1 MLRSERKGVLES
13 VLLKLGENR
22 VYFLQLFFRKIK
34 NIRKQSDKHLLYFV
48 DSRHSRHNNT
58 PSGANKG
65 RAKKHRYDINKN
77 TIRDNVQNPTR

>member
-13 VLLKLGENR
+13 VLLKLGEKR

-34 NIRKQSDKHLLYFV
+34 NIRKQSDKHLLYFI
-48 DSRHSRHNNT
+48 DCSHSRHNNT

-65 RAKKHRYDINKN
+65 RAEKTQI
-77 TIRDNVQNPTR
+77 